1 MAGSAANVDTVSSA
15 IVNWDPTAHDVII
28 YHFRVV
34 ARSAQIAVIW
44 CTSSKA
50 TGISSTP
57 FLICISQWRLV
68 GTVHVINAIGITRMM
83 MCFQSAVVGAAM
95 LVRCLDLVAGSRWN
109 DGGEAKDYG
118 DAGTTVNLCTYA
130 SRYCRAK
137 FT

>member
-15 IVNWDPTAHDVII
+15 IVHQDLAAHDVITQ
-28 YHFRVV
+28 HFRVV
-34 ARSAQIAVIW
+34 ARSAQNVVTW

-57 FLICISQWRLV
+57 FRICISQWRLV
-68 GTVHVINAIGITRMM
+68 GTVHVTNAIGITRMT

-95 LVRCLDLVAGSRWN
+95 LVRCSDLVAGSRWN

-118 DAGTTVNLCTYA
+118 DGGTSVNLCTYT
-130 SRYCRAK
+130 S
-137 FT
+137 